1 MPNTSRNMAAIPSL
15 SMMACGLSLCV
26 AAIAADTEKLAEID
40 ARYQAE
46 RAACE
51 RASASTDRAACLRDA
66 AAARDEARRGVL
78 GGASS
83 DYEKNAL
90 ARCDNLPPAE
100 RDMCIRRTRNEGETR
115 GSVGE
120 GGIYREYR
128 ELDLPPAAPAMQHPR
143 ASPHRQ

>member
-1 MPNTSRNMAAIPSL
+1 MSNTSRNMAVIPSL
-15 SMMACGLSLCV
+15 FHSLSIMACGLSLCV
-26 AAIAADTEKLAEID
+26 AAIAAIAADTEKLNDID
-40 ARYQAE
+40 ARYHAE
-46 RAACE
+46 RTACE

-128 ELDLPPAAPAMQHPR
+128 ELDLPPAAPAR
-143 ASPHRQ
+143 